1 MQVGSRD
8 TPGSYFQ
15 SLESSSLKAL
25 PRTFVAEHDHIASP
39 QGNCEARSPP
49 SISPIFDPT

>member
-25 PRTFVAEHDHIASP
+25 PRTFVAEHDHIANP